1 MRRGVVYPSHA
12 VIVENR
18 EVARFI
24 KADQLPYAF
33 LLLRRF
39 RHALRLAQP
48 VDYLLNGRRVHP
60 PHLPHALLQ
69 TPVTLDE
76 LRVHPHG
83 QLSAPIR
90 RPQIRFEAFRLSLRH
105 AAVVVHRRGEK

>member
-1 MRRGVVYPSHA
+1 MRRRHILKIHNALPAAFDAEGIPVVLDKAIHEIHMRRGVVHPGHA

-48 VDYLLNGRRVHP
+48 VDYLLNGW
-60 PHLPHALLQ
+60 
-69 TPVTLDE
+69 
-76 LRVHPHG
+76 
-83 QLSAPIR
+83 
-90 RPQIRFEAFRLSLRH
+90 
-105 AAVVVHRRGEK
+105 